1 VSGNGCNLKGA
12 TPATAVPSSPHTVY
26 LRCYRRLVGT
36 LPHDMQVRQERASG
50 SSGCTMQAS
59 ILTQTPT
66 FSNSNNTHHSV
77 ILQQYCGCLQQYL
90 HDINCTS
97 NLFVWCLQVTPA
109 LRLRVG
115 AVPAAA
121 AGLRIDMRTDSY
133 FTDAS
138 SKDKAAGL
146 GIPNTRAAYLVDPS
160 APPASREGDSEGRPS
175 EGPASASKGG
185 ATAAAGGTDAP
196 QFTDIYESPGWMV
209 GHAVIF
215 SVDRSAARH
224 AHHSP
229 LTSSTHASPT
239 HHPPRPRLTTDNG
252 PWTTAFSFSP
262 WAGMP
267 RWCSPRTSMSGTTP
281 GQATLPRSS
290 QTLTGDVGY

>member
-1 VSGNGCNLKGA
+1 
-12 TPATAVPSSPHTVY
+12 
-26 LRCYRRLVGT
+26 
-36 LPHDMQVRQERASG
+36 
-50 SSGCTMQAS
+50 MQAS

-160 APPASREGDSEGRPS
+160 APPGFTRRGFRRTTVRRACFCFHRRRNCCCRRHGRAAVYGYLREPGLDGRSRSYLLRGQVTTR
-175 EGPASASKGG
+175 
-185 ATAAAGGTDAP
+185 
-196 QFTDIYESPGWMV
+196 
-209 GHAVIF
+209 
-215 SVDRSAARH
+215 
-224 AHHSP
+224 
-229 LTSSTHASPT
+229 
-239 HHPPRPRLTTDNG
+239 PPRPPLATHVIHPRLAH
-252 PWTTAFSFSP
+252 PP
-262 WAGMP
+262 P
-267 RWCSPRTSMSGTTP
+267 TTP
-281 GQATLPRSS
+281 TTRHWQRTVDNRLLFPPLGRHAPLV
-290 QTLTGDVGY
+290 LAKDIDVGYYSRSGSTATQLTNTNRRRRVLSDGCLSIYLHVT